1 MPAGWGLALT
11 VGRAAA
17 VYPWLALLRLF
28 KQTVPMRWQ
37 HLLIWGNLKGSL
49 AMALV
54 LTLPASIPSRDLLTG
69 IVFGCAVV
77 TLTVQGLTLAPVIRA
92 LGVGRTGAVARRM
105 EEEQGQLLAA
115 RAGQAEVDRL
125 QGLGLLHFGMFQ
137 RMRAAYQA
145 VIARSERSLR
155 DLLVAHSAEEERQ
168 TRNVRRRL
176 LAVEKSAIQDA
187 TTAGIL
193 SDEGAA
199 ELTARIDRDMAE
211 LGADE
216 EG

>member
-1 MPAGWGLALT
+1 
-11 VGRAAA
+11 
-17 VYPWLALLRLF
+17 
-28 KQTVPMRWQ
+28 
-37 HLLIWGNLKGSL
+37 
-49 AMALV
+49 
-54 LTLPASIPSRDLLTG
+54 
-69 IVFGCAVV
+69 
-77 TLTVQGLTLAPVIRA
+77 
-92 LGVGRTGAVARRM
+92 
-105 EEEQGQLLAA
+105 
-115 RAGQAEVDRL
+115 
-125 QGLGLLHFGMFQ
+125 MFQ

-199 ELTARIDRDMAE
+199 ELTARIDRNLAD